1 MIAID
6 SSSLISYLSGGA
18 GADVEAVDI
27 ALNSRQAV
35 LPPVVRC
42 EMLSDP
48 ALPAS
53 ASKAIRQLPLLPV
66 SEGFWDRAGMLRSK
80 LIAKGRKAKLTDA
93 LIAQA
98 CLDCD
103 IPLITRDRDFLEI
116 AKVSKLRL
124 VP

>member
-6 SSSLISYLSGGA
+6 SSSLISYLSGDA
-18 GADVEAVDI
+18 GADVEAVDV
-27 ALNSRQAV
+27 ALSSRQAV

-42 EMLSDP
+42 EILSDP

-53 ASKAIRQLPLLPV
+53 ASAAVQQLPLLPI
-66 SEGFWDRAGMLRSK
+66 SEGFWDRAGMLRAK
-80 LIAKGRKAKLTDA
+80 LLAEGRKARLADA

-98 CLDCD
+98 CLDHD
-103 IPLITRDRDFLEI
+103 IPLITRDRDFLHI
-116 AKVSKLRL
+116 AKVSKLKL

>member
-6 SSSLISYLSGGA
+6 SSSLISFLSGDA
-18 GADVEAVDI
+18 GPDVEAVDI
-27 ALNSRQAV
+27 ALSSTQAV

-53 ASKAIRQLPLLPV
+53 AREAIRQLPLLPI
-66 SEGFWDRAGMLRSK
+66 SEGFWDRAGLLRSK
-80 LIAKGRKAKLTDA
+80 LIAKGKKAKLADA
-93 LIAQA
+93 LIAQV
-98 CLDCD
+98 CLDHD
-103 IPLITRDRDFLEI
+103 VPLITRDRDFLEI